1 VQIWKRQ
8 EAVKRN
14 SGVGS
19 GQYKGMGRSMDFY
32 KRMKLVCQRIPK
44 GSVAT
49 YGQIAFLCGKPGN
62 ARQVGHGLKLG
73 LAGKDISAHRVVNA
87 RGELSGAGYFETP
100 DLQRL
105 LLQEEG
111 VETVRTENGWKTDL
125 KTYQWKNTMDEA
137 EELKRYFQGG

>member
-1 VQIWKRQ
+1 MDAYGKLRINDRHPFHMEMQ
-8 EAVKRN
+8 
-14 SGVGS
+14 
-19 GQYKGMGRSMDFY
+19 MDFY
-32 KRMKLVCQRIPK
+32 KKMRLVCLRIPA
-44 GSVAT
+44 GTVAT
-49 YGQIAFLCGKPGN
+49 YGQIALLCGSPN
-62 ARQVGHGLKLG
+62 HARQVGHGLKLG
-73 LAGKDISAHRVVNA
+73 LAGKDVPAHRVVNA